1 MNNYQNEVQK
11 IIEQAVGQAVEQVSV
26 LLRDA
31 VTDAI
36 TNALGGISGNGHR
49 NGYSNG
55 SRGKGEKRPPDEL
68 KALADKFVAFV
79 AKNPGLRIEQINAQ
93 LGTTTKDLALPI
105 RKLIAENVIRGKGEK
120 RSTVYFTK
128 G

>member
-1 MNNYQNEVQK
+1 VTNYQNEVQK
-11 IIEQAVGQAVEQVSV
+11 IIEQCVGQISDLFREAV
-26 LLRDA
+26 
-31 VTDAI
+31 
-36 TNALGGISGNGHR
+36 TNALGGSSNGHR
-49 NGYSNG
+49 NGHSNG

-68 KALADKFVAFV
+68 KALADKFVSFV

-105 RKLIAENVIRGKGEK
+105 RKLIADGALKAKGSK
-120 RSTVYFTK
+120 RSTQYFAK